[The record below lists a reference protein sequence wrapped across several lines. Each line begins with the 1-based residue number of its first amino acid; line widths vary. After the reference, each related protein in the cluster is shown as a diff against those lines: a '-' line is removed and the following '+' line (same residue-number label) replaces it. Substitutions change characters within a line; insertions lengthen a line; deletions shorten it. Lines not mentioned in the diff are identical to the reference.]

1 MYAIGGMVVKDTY
14 VTPTLGFFFTN
25 KLSINNYFDVFSS
38 VNSYSVYQTLN
49 TDLLLL

>member
-38 VNSYSVYQTLN
+38 VNSYSTKL
-49 TDLLLL
+49 

>member
-25 KLSINNYFDVFSS
+25 KLLSINNYFDVFSS
-38 VNSYSVYQTLN
+38 EVSVNSYSTKL
-49 TDLLLL
+49 

>member
-38 VNSYSVYQTLN
+38 EVSVNSYSTKL
-49 TDLLLL
+49 

>member
-14 VTPTLGFFFTN
+14 VTPTLGFLFTN

-38 VNSYSVYQTLN
+38 VNSYSTKL
-49 TDLLLL
+49 